1 LLVCFGA
8 VAAEQEEDE
17 DAIDRLEC
25 QFEEMLD
32 RVRMVRQQ
40 GANLSDAERRKLAT
54 DAALQLWALMGGGDE
69 GPDSPLHSE
78 EELD

>member
-1 LLVCFGA
+1 
-8 VAAEQEEDE
+8 
-17 DAIDRLEC
+17 LEG

-69 GPDSPLHSE
+69 GPESPLVSE